1 MGCDM
6 SIEVRSAVPVKK
18 VNGEYKKIGGRET
31 IKVLSEILGTA
42 NVVLVVRG
50 TKFTVNANDM
60 KKAIDNA
67 VNT

>member
-1 MGCDM
+1 M